1 MADEKAAYAA
11 FSHLFVINRS
21 EMRIIVY
28 KTYEFNYK
36 IIVSYD
42 GAKYNGWQRLSKSN
56 FSINNFSLNNA
67 SSYNVSIKDSA
78 NSSIQGIL
86 EAAISEYLG
95 TAITIT
101 GSGRTDAGVSAVAQT
116 ANFLTHLNL
125 KEQNFLK
132 NFPQNVNALLP
143 EDIIIKSIEPVPL
156 NFHSRK
162 SAVSKTYGYYISLDS
177 KPDVF
182 AAKHIYNPAL
192 PPVMYN
198 ANSNNNNFCCQN
210 TPNMNSCCFQNNQSM
225 YNRFCQIPVNIQAM
239 QNAARFLTGTHKFS
253 AFTTDKTSGKSHVR
267 TINYID
273 LSIIYTPS
281 SKPVLAITI
290 NGDGFLYNMVR
301 IIAGTLL
308 CIGLGTIAAE
318 DIPSILRSQVR
329 KNAGPTLPSNGLFL
343 LKVLY

>member
-1 MADEKAAYAA
+1 M
-11 FSHLFVINRS
+11 
-21 EMRIIVY
+21 Y

-56 FSINNFSLNNA
+56 FSMNNFSTNNA
-67 SSYNVSIKDSA
+67 SSDNVSIKDSA
-78 NSSIQGIL
+78 NNSIQGIL
-86 EAAISEYLG
+86 EAAISKYLG
-95 TAITIT
+95 TTITIT

-116 ANFLTHLNL
+116 ANFRTHLNL
-125 KEQNFLK
+125 KEQNFLE
-132 NFPQNVNALLP
+132 NFPQNINALLP

-156 NFHSRK
+156 DFHSRK

-182 AAKHIYNPAL
+182 AAKHVYNPAL

-198 ANSNNNNFCCQN
+198 ANSNTDNFCCQN
-210 TPNMNSCCFQNNQSM
+210 TPNMNSRYFQNNPSMYNNNPSM
-225 YNRFCQIPVNIQAM
+225 YNRFQIPVNIKAM
-239 QNAARFLTGTHKFS
+239 QNAACFLTGTHDFS

-273 LSIIYTPS
+273 FSIIDTPS
-281 SKPVLAITI
+281 GKPVLAIAI

-308 CIGLGTIAAE
+308 CIGLGTIASE

-343 LKVLY
+343 LEVLY